1 MHSITYG
8 GQQQAFEYDLCLVNF
23 NRVIFRP
30 IELFKLIGSWFP
42 ERAAKIYSVLSRVNQ
57 QSPLQ

>member
-30 IELFKLIGSWFP
+30 IELLKLIGSWFRREP
-42 ERAAKIYSVLSRVNQ
+42 QKFIQCCQE
-57 QSPLQ
+57 